1 MRLVHAL
8 PLLSFSACVMFVGLW
23 SHATAQPP
31 VAPPPPSGAPA
42 APSATEHSEPAP
54 FRDGLEGTDTRPT
67 PPRARVSF
75 NLEDADLPDLV
86 RVVARMTGKRFILPT
101 KAQTIRAS
109 VVSPTD
115 VSAAEAYEAFLSI
128 LSLNGLS
135 VRPSGAYYEIVPTEG
150 AEGRRFPMGDDG
162 DPVPASDRF
171 VTRLQP
177 LEHVDAADAAALL
190 EHFRS
195 PEGAVTAYAPTNSL
209 FLTDTANN
217 VRRMLAILAE
227 VDVPRTGDQLWIEP
241 IHYAV
246 ASDLVEIL
254 SEMFPTD
261 EGDGAS
267 PSSSGPPHGGKAPVT
282 REGGAAQ
289 AGAGAHS
296 PVHVGNL
303 LADERTNVVIIQA
316 TERAYLRVMEAIR
329 ALDVPVDGDGSVHVY
344 ELQYAD
350 ADNVAEVLSS
360 LVEGGGGGG
369 EHGGAHPP
377 EAGAG
382 ITRGEVGIQ
391 AFADTNSLLVTAS
404 QSDYASLRRVL
415 EELDVAPR
423 QVFIEAVIMELT
435 VQHQGRMGL
444 SYHGGIEGPDTS
456 EGSGFSVLGFGAASS
471 LGIGTSAMLTGD
483 TLTGAAIGV
492 RGPTIT
498 TNGLSIPSFGVMLT
512 ALATTS
518 DVDVLS
524 TPHLLAM
531 DNVEAE
537 ITVGLNIPLQQNG
550 LGSLGSLAGL
560 ASSLTGQT
568 ATSQSSSALGSL
580 AGLASGSSA
589 LGASG
594 GRQNVGTT
602 LRVTPHV
609 NDEGEIRLE
618 IEEEI
623 SEAQPA
629 QGSLGVVP
637 IAQRMA
643 KTQVLVRD
651 QETVVIG
658 GLMRD
663 RVATSEEKIP
673 ILGDIPILGALFRR
687 ETRTTEKTNLLMFLT
702 PYIIRSPEDLRSIFE
717 RRMRERQEFLERNF
731 VFGDHDYEPVLDF
744 SRTRGLVQEIFGEL
758 DRIDEERAIAEELA
772 EEPPPDHR
780 ARAPL
785 GEAEPFEPPEGMLV
799 IRPDD
804 PAELDLPQR

>member
-8 PLLSFSACVMFVGLW
+8 PLLSFSACLMIVGLW
-23 SHATAQPP
+23 SNATAQPP
-31 VAPPPPSGAPA
+31 ITPPPPSGVPAAEPAPSEPA
-42 APSATEHSEPAP
+42 APPP

-101 KAQTIRAS
+101 KAQTLRAS

-115 VSAAEAYEAFLSI
+115 VSAAEAYDAFLSI

-135 VRPSGAYYEIVPTEG
+135 VRPSGAYYEIVVTEG
-150 AEGRRFPMGDDG
+150 AEGRGFPTGREG
-162 DPVPASDRF
+162 DPLPAGDRF
-171 VTRLQP
+171 VMRIHP
-177 LEHVDAADAAALL
+177 LENVDAADAAALL

-195 PEGAVTAYAPTNSL
+195 PEGAVTAYAPTNTL

-217 VRRMLAILAE
+217 VRRMLAILEE

-254 SEMFPTD
+254 GEMFPTED
-261 EGDGAS
+261 EAPSASASGA
-267 PSSSGPPHGGKAPVT
+267 PHGGKAPVT
-282 REGGAAQ
+282 REGDAAGRS
-289 AGAGAHS
+289 GAGAT
-296 PVHVGNL
+296 VHVGNL

-316 TERAYLRVMEAIR
+316 NERAYLRVIEAIR

-360 LVEGGGGGG
+360 LVDGGGG
-369 EHGGAHPP
+369 EHGGAHASP
-377 EAGAG
+377 EGGAG
-382 ITRGEVGIQ
+382 ITHGEVGIQ

-456 EGSGFSVLGFGAASS
+456 GGDGFSVLGFGAASS
-471 LGIGTSAMLTGD
+471 LGIGTSAMVTGD

-492 RGPTIT
+492 RGPSIT

-524 TPHLLAM
+524 TPYLLAM

-560 ASSLTGQT
+560 ASSLSGQT
-568 ATSQSSSALGSL
+568 STTQSASALSSL
-580 AGLASGSSA
+580 AGIAGGASG
-589 LGASG
+589 LGGSG

-623 SEAQPA
+623 SEPQPA

-702 PYIIRSPEDLRSIFE
+702 PYIIRSPDDLRSIFE

-744 SRTRGLVQEIFGEL
+744 SRTRGLVQEIFVEL

-772 EEPPPDHR
+772 EEPPPEHH

-785 GEAEPFEPPEGMLV
+785 GEAEPFVPPEGMLV

-804 PAELDLPQR
+804 PDEPEAPQR